1 MGRPEKGGAPPAQLA
16 DDDEGEDEEWK
27 ELNPFDED
35 ELEAELN
42 DLEEEGE
49 LEEQQELEKQLLD
62 IEPAKLPEVPSAE
75 PPAAAKAKPQKV
87 VEEEDPDMAELA
99 AWAS

>member
-1 MGRPEKGGAPPAQLA
+1 MVCPRCEMMLPSL
-16 DDDEGEDEEWK
+16 
-27 ELNPFDED
+27 PFV
-35 ELEAELN
+35 
-42 DLEEEGE
+42 
-49 LEEQQELEKQLLD
+49 QS
-62 IEPAKLPEVPSAE
+62 AKLPEVPSAE